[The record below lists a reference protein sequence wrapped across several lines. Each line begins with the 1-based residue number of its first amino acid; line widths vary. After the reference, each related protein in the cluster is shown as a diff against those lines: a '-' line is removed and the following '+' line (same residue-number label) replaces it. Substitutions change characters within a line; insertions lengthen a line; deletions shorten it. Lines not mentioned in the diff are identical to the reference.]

1 MPFMFGSDSVSL
13 ALKTSK
19 MTLPRIHIGEN
30 TATKVNVS
38 WSVDFARIKAVLLT
52 YVCNDAS
59 DRIVLSDYDASSI
72 TLRGSIKQYIGASLT
87 VLHE

>member
-1 MPFMFGSDSVSL
+1 
-13 ALKTSK
+13 
-19 MTLPRIHIGEN
+19 MTLPRIYIGEN

-38 WSVDFARIKAVLLT
+38 WGVDFAKIKAVFLT

-59 DRIVLSDYDASSI
+59 DRIVLSDYDSSSI

-87 VLHE
+87 ILHE